1 MMLWVMAA
9 VAAPPV
15 SAPATAQVDEAVP
28 ASPAV
33 AADLARLAEAIPEIL
48 PLDGA
53 RGGLALPRA
62 AADWLGRLGDAQQ
75 RQIALVIL
83 LSYGLPP
90 EQETGA
96 DLARGMAFLAAETAR
111 SSQNPA
117 HARRNVGPP
126 QAERSA
132 RAARALAWGA
142 RLGICDAA
150 FVETLRSLPPPG
162 ANGEPDL
169 RPVVRDL
176 GMPAYTQGRCTNDVS
191 NGTPVK

>member
-1 MMLWVMAA
+1 MILWVMSA
-9 VAAPPV
+9 VTAPPV
-15 SAPATAQVDEAVP
+15 SLPATAQVDQAVP
-28 ASPAV
+28 ALPAV
-33 AADLARLAEAIPEIL
+33 AADLERLVEAIPEIL
-48 PLDGA
+48 PPDGA

-62 AADWLGRLGDAQQ
+62 AADWLGRLDDARQ

-111 SSQNPA
+111 SAQDPA
-117 HARRNVGPP
+117 HAKRNAGPP
-126 QAERSA
+126 RSERSA

-169 RPVVRDL
+169 RPVMRDL
-176 GMPAYTQGRCTNDVS
+176 GMLAYTQGRCTNDVS
-191 NGTPVK
+191 SGATVE